1 MLSTPFTESI
11 FLTRSFLMPS
21 FFKISYGPLLD
32 TFFSGRNLSELGF
45 GVISV

>member
-1 MLSTPFTESI
+1 MLSTPFIEII

-21 FFKISYGPLLD
+21 FFEISYGPLLD

-45 GVISV
+45 GVI